1 MIMIL
6 IYIRNSAM
14 NSPAPNTCAC
24 NQDVDIDTLQ
34 AAIFYLMTQY
44 SCTRDAGCA
53 AGVVDQIS
61 RLLEHPLIE
70 LLPVQREALGR
81 LLNNWRMQIAE
92 SEKPL
97 RLATRH

>member
-1 MIMIL
+1 MT
-6 IYIRNSAM
+6 A
-14 NSPAPNTCAC
+14 PAQTPCDCSQHN
-24 NQDVDIDTLQ
+24 DIDTLQ

-44 SCTRDAGCA
+44 SCTRDSSVALI
-53 AGVVDQIS
+53 VVDQIS

-81 LLNNWRMQIAE
+81 LLNNWRMQVDNPGQEI
-92 SEKPL
+92 